1 MTEYSRLDFTAH
13 LFFFAAGH
21 IWSHIFALFPL
32 VLCRMNTKTIAKLG
46 LLLRP
51 LQTQLMNHVFFV
63 RGHDADRF

>member
-1 MTEYSRLDFTAH
+1 MTEYSRSDFTAH

-21 IWSHIFALFPL
+21 VWFHIFAFFPL
-32 VLCRMNTKTIAKLG
+32 VLCRMNTKTIAKPD

-51 LQTQLMNHVFFV
+51 LQTQFMNHVFFV